1 MLLKQTADFDTVLFI
16 VAESYDEE
24 TIHQGFTMIAEQ
36 LRGLDGKITSKRIA
50 QHVHQLLLQ
59 NNKVRN
65 K

>member
-1 MLLKQTADFDTVLFI
+1 LKQIADFDTVLFI